1 LETLHD
7 AMTTTY
13 KDSGVDLELYE
24 QAMQKLPALMRRT
37 FTPRVVRNDGGFA
50 GLYALDFAKSIF
62 SRNYEEPILVSGTDG
77 VGTKLQV
84 AQMMGRHDTIG
95 IDLVAMCVNDVLCVG
110 AEPLFFLDYIAMGRD
125 NPPLLEAVV
134 RGISDGCIKA
144 ECSLLGGETAIMPS
158 HYHGDMYD
166 VAGFCVGVVEKK
178 RLVSGQA
185 ISPGDVIL
193 GVSSSGFHSNGFSL
207 VRKVVFDKAKLDV
220 DTYVSDLGMTVGE
233 ALLTPTVIYSEL
245 VRSVLSRYKV
255 KNVVH
260 GIGHITGGGLLEN
273 TERILPPHVDLVF
286 DRGTWDV
293 PAVFPW
299 LAQLG
304 QIEPKEMEHVF
315 NMGLGLVFI
324 VSEHFADSIQ
334 GQIRAAGH
342 NCSVIGRATSG
353 SGKSRYST

>member
-1 LETLHD
+1 
-7 AMTTTY
+7 MTTTY

-125 NPPLLEAVV
+125 NPPLLESIV

-158 HYHGDMYD
+158 
-166 VAGFCVGVVEKK
+166 
-178 RLVSGQA
+178 
-185 ISPGDVIL
+185 P
-193 GVSSSGFHSNGFSL
+193 
-207 VRKVVFDKAKLDV
+207 
-220 DTYVSDLGMTVGE
+220 
-233 ALLTPTVIYSEL
+233 
-245 VRSVLSRYKV
+245 
-255 KNVVH
+255 
-260 GIGHITGGGLLEN
+260 
-273 TERILPPHVDLVF
+273 LPWRHV
-286 DRGTWDV
+286 
-293 PAVFPW
+293 
-299 LAQLG
+299 
-304 QIEPKEMEHVF
+304 
-315 NMGLGLVFI
+315 
-324 VSEHFADSIQ
+324 
-334 GQIRAAGH
+334 
-342 NCSVIGRATSG
+342 
-353 SGKSRYST
+353 

>member
-1 LETLHD
+1 
-7 AMTTTY
+7 MTTTY

-24 QAMQKLPALMRRT
+24 QAMQRLPALMRRT

-166 VAGFCVGVVEKK
+166 VAGFCVGVVEKR
-178 RLVSGQA
+178 RLISGKG
-185 ISPGDVIL
+185 ITPGDVIL
-193 GVSSSGFHSNGFSL
+193 GVSSSGLHSNGYSL
-207 VRKVVFDKAKLDV
+207 VRKVVFEKAKLDIDSHV
-220 DTYVSDLGMTVGE
+220 AELGTTVGD
-233 ALLTPTVIYSEL
+233 ALMTPTVIYSEL
-245 VRSVLSRYKV
+245 VRSILFRYKV
-255 KNVVH
+255 KNVIH

-273 TERILPPHVDLVF
+273 TERILPSNVDLIF

-299 LAQLG
+299 LAKLG
-304 QIEPKEMEHVF
+304 RIEPNEMEHVF
-315 NMGLGLVFI
+315 NMGLGMVFV

-334 GQIRAAGH
+334 NQIRTAGY
-342 NCSVIGRATSG
+342 NCYVVGRAAAG
-353 SGKSRYST
+353 SGKSRYSN